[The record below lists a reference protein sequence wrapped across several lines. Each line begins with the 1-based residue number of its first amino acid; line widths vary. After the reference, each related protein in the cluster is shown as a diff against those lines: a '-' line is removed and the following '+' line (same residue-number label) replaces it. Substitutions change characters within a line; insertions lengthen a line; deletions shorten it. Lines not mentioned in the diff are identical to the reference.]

1 VGDCRGERKPIA
13 VDDKDR
19 RSRDCRHRLSRG
31 SAAPEILDSEIL
43 SEIRMIEN
51 TQVPSTRFETSVSG
65 LFFVEPVAANCF
77 GPLMRFA
84 CGNRFVARRLAPFIA
99 SRTAQ

>member
-1 VGDCRGERKPIA
+1 
-13 VDDKDR
+13 
-19 RSRDCRHRLSRG
+19 
-31 SAAPEILDSEIL
+31 
-43 SEIRMIEN
+43 MIEN

-65 LFFVEPVAANCF
+65 LFFVDPVAAANCF
-77 GPLMRFA
+77 GPLMRFV